1 MILRSARKLLMGL
14 APLLGL
20 LAAFPGHCDAGEKV
34 STGHTQTDSAIV
46 IVQRRSKKVK
56 TCRAEVAT
64 VLNVMDQQ
72 MEIRDSAVF
81 QTPGR
86 MHLVKTLPGDVKQT
100 VVSDG
105 GILWIDDPE
114 EKTVVR
120 INLSRVYRATG
131 READAYQPDPTRPF
145 RGIRWTTI
153 RYVRE
158 EKLEDLRRLVF
169 EAVPEVTL
177 WHAELPVA
185 PARVEFSINP
195 RDGLLRT
202 FTYLDT
208 SGAAIISQVFS
219 EVEVNPT
226 LDPKQFDFVVPANS
240 HIMDRTDSVVELLKA
255 AEARVGRGG
264 E

>member
-1 MILRSARKLLMGL
+1 MLLRRARRDLMSTASL
-14 APLLGL
+14 VGL
-20 LAAFPGHCDAGEKV
+20 LAVVSVPCEAGEKV
-34 STGHTQTDSAIV
+34 STGDTQTDSAIV
-46 IVQRRSKKVK
+46 IVQRKLKRVK
-56 TCRAEVAT
+56 TCRAEVIT

-72 MEIRDSAVF
+72 MEIRDSAAF
-81 QTPGR
+81 QVPGR
-86 MHLVKTLPGDVKQT
+86 MYLAKTLPGGLEQT

-153 RYVRE
+153 RYVGV
-158 EKLEDLRRLVF
+158 EKLEGRAHLVF
-169 EAVPEVTL
+169 EAIPEVTL

-185 PARVEFSINP
+185 PVRARFSVNP
-195 RDGLLRT
+195 RDGLLRS
-202 FTYLDT
+202 FAYLDT
-208 SGAAIISQVFS
+208 SGAEIISQRFD
-219 EVEVNPT
+219 EVELNPT
-226 LDPKQFDFVVPANS
+226 LAPSRFDFVVPANS

-255 AEARVGRGG
+255 AEAGEAQGG